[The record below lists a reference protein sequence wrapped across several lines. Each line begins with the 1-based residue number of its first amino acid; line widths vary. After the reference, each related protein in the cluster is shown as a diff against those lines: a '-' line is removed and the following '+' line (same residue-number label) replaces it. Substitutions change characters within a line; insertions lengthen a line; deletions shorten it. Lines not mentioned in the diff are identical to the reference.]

1 MKCSGEFD
9 FSMTLLFVIF
19 GILSISTIE
28 SQQNQL
34 DDSQKTTISALKFT
48 GIMIQIHN
56 TYSLQP
62 S

>member
-1 MKCSGEFD
+1 MKCGGQFD
-9 FSMTLLFVIF
+9 SVMALLFVMF

-28 SQQNQL
+28 SQENQI

-56 TYSLQP
+56 TCSLQP

>member
-9 FSMTLLFVIF
+9 FPMTLLFVIF